1 MGAWSAREHSGLQ
14 AEGPLVRNPVAL
26 PDLASRLIDPPV
38 FHVHNA
44 T

>member
-1 MGAWSAREHSGLQ
+1 MGAWSARERSGSQ
-14 AEGPLVRNPVAL
+14 AEGPLICNPVAL
-26 PDLASRLIDPPV
+26 PDLANRLIDPPA